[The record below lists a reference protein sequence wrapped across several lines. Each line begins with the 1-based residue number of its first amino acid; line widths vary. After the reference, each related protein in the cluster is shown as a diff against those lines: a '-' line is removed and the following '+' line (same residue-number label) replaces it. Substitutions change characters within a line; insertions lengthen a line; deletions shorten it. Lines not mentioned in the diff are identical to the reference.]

1 MKREEQRKL
10 RELKKALPKL
20 LKEKAKKYKFKKKDF
35 MLWFNLNDLFFTNHI
50 DVRETIDGGCCCSYC
65 IEVKPLWI
73 DDLLWKCLDME
84 ENIKEPISL
93 RSTGAF
99 TVSGV
104 EVHSNF
110 DRMKEWTVEELELLV
125 DQYLDKF
132 YEVIQKTTI
141 EDFYSNLSNDP
152 YHEELRIALTL
163 VHGEKYQEALD
174 YLSTKDKG
182 RFCNGNLWV
191 NDGIREYC
199 RNRMD

>member
-20 LKEKAKKYKFKKKDF
+20 LKEKAKKYKFKKRAY
-35 MLWFNLNDLFFTNHI
+35 MIWYNSNDLFFANHI
-50 DVRETIDGGCCCSYC
+50 YVCETIDGGCNCGYD

-84 ENIKEPISL
+84 GNIKEPISL

-99 TVSGV
+99 TVMGAKIHSGF
-104 EVHSNF
+104 N
-110 DRMKEWTVEELELLV
+110 RMKEWTIEELELLV

-132 YEVIQKTTI
+132 YEVIQVTTI
-141 EDFYSNLSNDP
+141 EDFYSNLNKNS
-152 YHEELRIALTL
+152 YHEELRVALTL
-163 VHGEKYQEALD
+163 VHDEKYQEALD
-174 YLSTKDKG
+174 YLSTKGKG
-182 RFCNGNLWV
+182 SFCNGNLWI